1 MKYADNA
8 LKGINV
14 FFSDSVFFNPQAG
27 LHVAFLWG
35 CNDHRS
41 LQGMLVEWASDLRLV
56 CIDNNAL
63 LK

>member
-41 LQGMLVEWASDLRLV
+41 LQGMLVE
-56 CIDNNAL
+56 
-63 LK
+63 